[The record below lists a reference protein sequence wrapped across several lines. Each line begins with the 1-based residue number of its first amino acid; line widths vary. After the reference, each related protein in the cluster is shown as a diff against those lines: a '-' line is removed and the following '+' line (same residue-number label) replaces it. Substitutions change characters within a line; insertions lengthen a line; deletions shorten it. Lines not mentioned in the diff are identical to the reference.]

1 MSIETLTRTILEK
14 MDGIGKWQRDFFVH
28 LVPVWLQLRGRYNFE
43 NLSRQGMLSALSYRG
58 WFSKGFDFATFNHLL
73 IEQYT
78 ASERILAFDPS
89 FITKS
94 GKHTH
99 GLSYF
104 WSGCAQAMKKGL
116 EIAGLAA
123 VDVLNHTAF
132 HYMATQTVL
141 PEGESLLSYY
151 GKLISG
157 QAQQLLSLSRFMVV
171 DAYFSKYNF
180 VEAVTASGLQV
191 ITRLRDDA
199 VLFYPYLGPKHQG
212 RGRPTKYAG
221 KVNVKKLEEQYF
233 KVCLNEQ
240 DFTCFQALLY
250 SKALKRLLNVVIV
263 HNYKE
268 DGSIKGSK
276 IFVSTDTALAGS
288 DLWLYYHL
296 RFQIEFLYRAAKQFL
311 GLTHC
316 QSRDKD
322 RLNFGFNFALTLI
335 SLVKIVHW
343 LIEPIGQ
350 RGAFSLQDIKTH
362 YSNQFLLERFFAAY
376 GLCSQTA
383 KKSPAYEKLLNY
395 AKIAA

>member
-1 MSIETLTRTILEK
+1 MSK
-14 MDGIGKWQRDFFVH
+14 MDGIGKWQADSFLH
-28 LVPVWLQLRGRYNFE
+28 LVPLWLQLRGRYNFE
-43 NLSRQGMLSALSYRG
+43 NLCRQGKFSAFTYRR
-58 WFSKGFDFATFNHLL
+58 WFSATFDFTTFNQLL
-73 IEQYT
+73 ISDYT
-78 ASERILAFDPS
+78 GKERIIAFDPS
-89 FITKS
+89 FIAKS

-132 HYMATQTVL
+132 HYQATQTVL
-141 PEGESLLSYY
+141 AEGESLLVYY
-151 GKLISG
+151 AKLISG
-157 QAQQLLSLSRFMVV
+157 QADRLLSLSRFLVV
-171 DAYFSKYNF
+171 DAYFSKYSF
-180 VEAVTASGLQV
+180 VEKVTVSGLQV

-199 VLFYPYLGPKHQG
+199 RLFYPYLGPKREG

-221 KVNVKKLEEQYF
+221 KVNVKQLDEQYF
-233 KVCLNEQ
+233 KLCLKEE

-250 SKALKRLLNVVIV
+250 SKALKRLVNIVIV
-263 HNYKE
+263 HHYKE
-268 DGSIKGSK
+268 DGSIKSCK
-276 IFVSTDTALAGS
+276 IFASTDTTLQGS

-296 RFQIEFLYRAAKQFL
+296 RFQIEFLYRDAKQFL

-316 QSRDKD
+316 QSRQEN
-322 RLNFGFNFALTLI
+322 RLSFQFNLSLTLI

-343 LIEPIGQ
+343 LTKPAEQ

-362 YSNQFLLERFFAAY
+362 YTNQMLLERFFVAF
-376 GLCSQTA
+376 GICPQKA
-383 KKSPAYEKLLNY
+383 KKTPVYEKLLNY